1 MVMGHTPQREINSAL
16 GGKAWRIDVGASQ
29 GVLGGTPEVLEIVHM
44 GGENG
49 EDRVNI
55 LTVEGDRIDGKER
68 SVPDDV
74 IMDFFDM
81 KR

>member
-1 MVMGHTPQREINSAL
+1 MVMGHTPQRQINSAL
-16 GGKAWRIDVGASQ
+16 NGRAWRIDVGASR
-29 GVLGGTPEVLEIVHM
+29 GVMGGTPEALEIVHM

-55 LTVEGDRIDGKER
+55 LTVEGDRVDGKER
-68 SVPDDV
+68 AVPDDI